1 VLLYVDRSGFWEVG
15 MVKDPENFKLLT
27 CTVSRFHIIIIPV
40 AQLIELCV
48 ASEDWLFEKLQTRK
62 LAAVACRRQISYF
75 NLQNSI
81 NY

>member
-1 VLLYVDRSGFWEVG
+1 MLLYVDRSGFWEVG

-48 ASEDWLFEKLQTRK
+48 ASED
-62 LAAVACRRQISYF
+62 
-75 NLQNSI
+75 
-81 NY
+81 